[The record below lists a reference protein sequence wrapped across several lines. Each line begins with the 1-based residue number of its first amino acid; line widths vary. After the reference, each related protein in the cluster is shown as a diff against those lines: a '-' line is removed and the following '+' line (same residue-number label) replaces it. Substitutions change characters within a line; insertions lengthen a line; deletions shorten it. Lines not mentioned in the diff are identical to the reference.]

1 MNPAEDLLAM
11 HLTECNLSFERQ
23 FRYAEGRKLR
33 ADFALPAY
41 RLLIEVTGGIWGRKA
56 HGSIKGVLADIDRLN
71 EATRNDWRMFRFTPD
86 MVESGQAIEMIA
98 DYTARIDVRERWPL
112 AEAALKR

>member
-33 ADFALPAY
+33 ADFALPQY

-71 EATRNDWRMFRFTPD
+71 AATINGFYMLRFTPEQ
-86 MVESGQAIEMIA
+86 VENG
-98 DYTARIDVRERWPL
+98 TAKALI
-112 AEAALKR
+112 EAALKR